1 MAFISSYF
9 LSELKLT
16 INMAKDERSD
26 KDDNSVDNSRKL
38 LFETNKVDTSIQ
50 VGSSLENARER
61 RTNSSLYNLRR
72 SHLSFT
78 RGSWEASEYI
88 DFDDLLPMLGQFGWF
103 QKRLF
108 LFMIPFCY
116 ITAFVYLG
124 QIFMTLTPNDFHC
137 FEPELELMTDKEL
150 RKQLSIPREKDGSY
164 SQCRMYET
172 NYSRIRY
179 ARNKT
184 AMIDTSL
191 PTMPCQHGYVFNT
204 SEMPFVTA
212 TMEFGW
218 VCKDDKYATY
228 AQIIFFVGSIVGCLG
243 YGYFADHCGRV
254 AALVSSCSLAIIGS
268 IGTALSQNFLAFAVF
283 RFFVGASCDTCF
295 TMVYILVLE
304 YIGPKYRTL
313 VANLSLLLF
322 YSPFTMLMPW
332 IALASRNW
340 RTFSIMAGLPLC
352 FAMLSYWVLPE
363 SARWLVSVGEIDKA
377 MEILEELIQVN
388 KKHLPPWILELFERC
403 CLQFYKEEMHGQLP
417 GNIVVILTLDRFGRR
432 WCSFAFTMLSGL
444 FSLVG
449 ACIVNAT
456 HMKNLALAGRLFANM
471 CYNVGLQWAAEM
483 LPTVVRAQG
492 VSFIHTMGFV
502 AMMMSPPVVYLS
514 QLSFSLMLIVLGVLG
529 ILAGVLALFLPETL
543 NHELPQTLSE
553 GNVFGKNQRMWHAP
567 CCGPGARRSARRNYL
582 HQGSSLRTLSRDEFR
597 SKRMLRRTSPPLI
610 SENTSM
616 LTTRSVDEKEIRTYD
631 YK

>member
-1 MAFISSYF
+1 
-9 LSELKLT
+9 
-16 INMAKDERSD
+16 
-26 KDDNSVDNSRKL
+26 
-38 LFETNKVDTSIQ
+38 
-50 VGSSLENARER
+50 
-61 RTNSSLYNLRR
+61 
-72 SHLSFT
+72 
-78 RGSWEASEYI
+78 I

-103 QKRLF
+103 QKRLL

-150 RKQLSIPREKDGSY
+150 RKQLSIPLEKDGSY
-164 SQCRMYET
+164 SQCRMYKT

-204 SEMPFVTA
+204 SEMPFLTA

-243 YGYFADHCGRV
+243 YGYFADHCSRV

-403 CLQFYKEEMHGQLP
+403 CLQFYKEEMHGREFTVFSIFKYRRMACYMVLMIGIWMAMSLVYDGHVRAASVLDSQNVFLFFTIACATELP

-456 HMKNLALAGRLFANM
+456 HMRNLALAGRLFANM

-567 CCGPGARRSARRNYL
+567 CCGPGARRSARRNY
-582 HQGSSLRTLSRDEFR
+582 
-597 SKRMLRRTSPPLI
+597 
-610 SENTSM
+610 
-616 LTTRSVDEKEIRTYD
+616 
-631 YK
+631 